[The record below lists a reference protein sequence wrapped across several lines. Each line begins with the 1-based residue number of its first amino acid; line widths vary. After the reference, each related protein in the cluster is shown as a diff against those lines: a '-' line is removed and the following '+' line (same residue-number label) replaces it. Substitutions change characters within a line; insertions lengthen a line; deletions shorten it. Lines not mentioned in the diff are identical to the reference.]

1 MSYKSGS
8 ECHKCAGQ
16 NTPTVKDIYNM
27 MQMQND
33 QMKFL
38 LETIQKLL
46 VTVLSNQQNQHKCCC
61 FEKNYCKQNNGFKT
75 SELLKDTETQ
85 TYDCQLSNSNDN
97 LIDKPQNILKED
109 KSVPENNQP
118 NTNSKL
124 INKPD
129 AKSEMHTTKN
139 KPRNPSVAKGDNN
152 NEKNISKE
160 KERTYSVVRYIT
172 LILQCI
178 LINIF
183 INNLLYLNIIHGK
196 YTIMAQ

>member
-16 NTPTVKDIYNM
+16 STPTVKDIYNM

-61 FEKNYCKQNNGFKT
+61 FEKNYCRQNNDFKA
-75 SELLKDTETQ
+75 SEMFKKTETL
-85 TYDCQLSNSNDN
+85 TNECPLPYCNNN
-97 LIDKPQNILKED
+97 LTDKPQNILKKDE
-109 KSVPENNQP
+109 SVPENNEP
-118 NTNSKL
+118 NENSKC

-129 AKSEMHTTKN
+129 VNSKMPAAKNKSQNPLVAKS
-139 KPRNPSVAKGDNN
+139 DNSN
-152 NEKNISKE
+152 DEKDTSKA
-160 KERTYSVVRYIT
+160 KERTYSVLRFVTFIVQY
-172 LILQCI
+172 I
-178 LINIF
+178 LIEVF
-183 INNLLYLNIIHGK
+183 LNNLFYLNKING
-196 YTIMAQ
+196 